1 MEAKKGW
8 EGVWEL
14 PILLAVVW
22 ESGWVDV
29 CYFPSAWD
37 HRVGSTREDL
47 QDLLNLF
54 FLGSLAFFEVSVY

>member
-14 PILLAVVW
+14 PMLLAAVW
-22 ESGWVDV
+22 ESGWVAG
-29 CYFPSAWD
+29 CCFPSAWD

-54 FLGSLAFFEVSVY
+54 FSGSLAVFEVSVY